1 MNIIVIV
8 LSAVIFCAL
17 FTVIVFATTGKN
29 VTTQIH
35 NYPPEIQEEYF
46 KTHER
51 IPTEP
56 LSLKVIVTKSIGI
69 LVFVAILLGLSIFA
83 GARTF
88 LQGFGFAFG
97 LMVVVGAYDTF
108 FLDWVLFA
116 NMKRFRVEGT
126 EHMDKEYHQK
136 WFHVKGMLFPGI
148 LIGLVV
154 AVLVGTILAF
164 IF

>member
-1 MNIIVIV
+1 MNIMVIV
-8 LSAVIFCAL
+8 LSAIIFCAL

-83 GARTF
+83 G
-88 LQGFGFAFG
+88 
-97 LMVVVGAYDTF
+97 
-108 FLDWVLFA
+108 
-116 NMKRFRVEGT
+116 
-126 EHMDKEYHQK
+126 
-136 WFHVKGMLFPGI
+136 I

-154 AVLVGTILAF
+154 AVLVGAILAF